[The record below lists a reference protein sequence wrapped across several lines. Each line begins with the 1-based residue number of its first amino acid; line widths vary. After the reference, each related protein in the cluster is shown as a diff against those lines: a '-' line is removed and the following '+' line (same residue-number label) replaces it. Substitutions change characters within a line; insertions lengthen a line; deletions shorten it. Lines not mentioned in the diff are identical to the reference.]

1 MEHALLLARELRDL
15 EVSVHVVCPLAVADR
30 FAATGARTHVVSGR
44 SFLELRSARLL
55 SSVAANVDVVH
66 SHDRKA
72 GLWCQILL
80 RRRVTRVHTVHGI
93 ADPYLPEPI
102 GTITH
107 SLRDR
112 IAYQIVEPCAARLA
126 DALIVPSRSV
136 AEDIASRLHW
146 PRTKMVVIPNGV
158 VVPPSRGAPPH
169 RNLVA
174 SLSRLDPFKGLDVF
188 IRAAA
193 IVLRAEPQTQFAIFG
208 TGAQELVLRELA
220 EAVGISEAL
229 SWPGHVP
236 AAVALERIGIFVS
249 TSYWENA
256 PIALLEAM
264 AAGVP
269 VIATGVAGVPEIAT
283 PNTAELV
290 SPGDPGATAV
300 AILKLIRDPAFATQQ
315 AVRARARIE
324 RHFTARKNGEAVLA
338 LYSSL
343 LARAVA

>member
-1 MEHALLLARELRDL
+1 M
-15 EVSVHVVCPLAVADR
+15 
-30 FAATGARTHVVSGR
+30 
-44 SFLELRSARLL
+44 
-55 SSVAANVDVVH
+55 
-66 SHDRKA
+66 
-72 GLWCQILL
+72 
-80 RRRVTRVHTVHGI
+80 
-93 ADPYLPEPI
+93 
-102 GTITH
+102 
-107 SLRDR
+107 
-112 IAYQIVEPCAARLA
+112 
-126 DALIVPSRSV
+126 
-136 AEDIASRLHW
+136 
-146 PRTKMVVIPNGV
+146 
-158 VVPPSRGAPPH
+158 
-169 RNLVA
+169 
-174 SLSRLDPFKGLDVF
+174 F